1 MFLFADNLKF
11 TAARRNAVCT
21 MPQLYK
27 EELMTDFLIRRFIK
41 DYKNIQN
48 TAVRSA
54 YGKLSGAVGIVCNV
68 ILCGTKLAAGLISG
82 SVSITAD
89 AVNNLSDA
97 SSSIISLLGFKLAER
112 PADDEHPYGHGRYEY
127 LSGLMVALLIMI
139 IGVELLKSSVDKI
152 LNPEPVMFNAVTAG
166 VLLFSI
172 ALKLW
177 MAFFN
182 TKMGRTINSGTLEAT
197 AADSRN
203 DVITTSAVLIAAIAS
218 KFTSVELDGFMGA
231 AVALFILYSGFGLVK
246 DTLDPILGRAPEPET
261 VKAIQKKIMSYPGV
275 LGTHDL
281 MVHDYGPGRQ
291 FASVH
296 VEMAAESDV
305 LESHDVIDN
314 IERDFLKNDG
324 IHMLVHY
331 DPISSS
337 DNETNELR
345 MWISLKIKEIDE
357 RLTIHDLRVV
367 RGKTHTNVIFDCVVP
382 YDTGMEEKEIKK
394 KIDEMVRE
402 QYPDHYC
409 VITVDRSYAPVI

>member
-1 MFLFADNLKF
+1 
-11 TAARRNAVCT
+11 
-21 MPQLYK
+21 
-27 EELMTDFLIRRFIK
+27 MTNFLIKRFIK
-41 DYKNIQN
+41 DYENIQK
-48 TAVRSA
+48 TSVRSA
-54 YGKLSGAVGIVCNV
+54 YGKLSGVVGIVCNV
-68 ILCGTKLAAGLISG
+68 LLCAVKLAAGLISG
-82 SVSITAD
+82 SVAITAD

-152 LNPEPVMFNAVTAG
+152 LHPERVMFSVATAC

-172 ALKLW
+172 VLKLW

-182 TKMGRTINSGTLEAT
+182 TKMGKTINSGTLEAT

-218 KFTSVELDGFMGA
+218 KFTNVELDGFMGA

-246 DTLDPILGRAPEPET
+246 DTLDPILGKAPEPET
-261 VKAIQKKIMSYPGV
+261 VKAIKEKILSYPGV
-275 LGTHDL
+275 IGTHDL

-331 DPISSS
+331 DPISAS
-337 DNETNELR
+337 DSETSELR
-345 MWISLKIKEIDE
+345 NWIAEKIKEIDS
-357 RLTIHDLRVV
+357 RLTIHDLRIVK
-367 RGKTHTNVIFDCVVP
+367 GKTHTNVIFDCVVP
-382 YDTGMEEKEIKK
+382 YDTGIEEKEIKK
-394 KIDEMVRE
+394 RINNMVQE
-402 QYPDHYC
+402 NYPDHFC
-409 VITVDRSYAPVI
+409 VITIDRSYAPIV